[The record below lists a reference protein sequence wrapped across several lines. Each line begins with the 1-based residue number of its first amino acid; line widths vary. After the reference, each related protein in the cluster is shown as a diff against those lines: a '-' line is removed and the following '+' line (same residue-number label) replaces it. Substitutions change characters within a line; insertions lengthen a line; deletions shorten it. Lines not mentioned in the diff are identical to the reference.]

1 MQYTT
6 TFRRALLA
14 MAATVAVANPTNF
27 AVFAADSTD
36 QAPPATPAAPAAD
49 PAANQP
55 APAATTPSADS
66 TATTAPPPDSTDKGA
81 IPSWLKEY
89 APKETGTTSGAEP
102 SKPVL
107 NAVAPKPVQQATP
120 KKPATPVTL
129 FGRIEE
135 LTGNNSAT
143 LPIKLN
149 LKTQKPQLDPRGQA
163 LTAATSK
170 QNLSGGLVSSFPTD
184 WAGTYTGQLKIHAAI
199 FDKIR
204 WDFDAAEA
212 SKEQQLMRPGTMGD
226 VSFYFTQ
233 DRARKVSLQP
243 TQVIFTGTLGQSQ
256 TGQQMANMFSG
267 QNQGNN
273 PLGGMFNA
281 GTMTAMMQSMPYQW
295 AMHLGNLTQGRGL
308 TGNQLN
314 SQLMKN
320 DIRQLAPN
328 VLEQCVVTWDNDY
341 NPTTRK
347 MRSNYSESVLRFTK
361 LNSSQLYVQAA
372 TVNYRQD
379 GKFENKYL
387 LYGTVNRA
395 YAQSQPS
402 YPSGFPQGFPL
413 PGQSGGMGG
422 LDQLIR
428 QLQGR

>member
-1 MQYTT
+1 M
-6 TFRRALLA
+6 
-14 MAATVAVANPTNF
+14 
-27 AVFAADSTD
+27 
-36 QAPPATPAAPAAD
+36 
-49 PAANQP
+49 
-55 APAATTPSADS
+55 
-66 TATTAPPPDSTDKGA
+66 
-81 IPSWLKEY
+81 
-89 APKETGTTSGAEP
+89 
-102 SKPVL
+102 
-107 NAVAPKPVQQATP
+107 
-120 KKPATPVTL
+120 PVTL

-135 LTGNNSAT
+135 LNGNSAT

-163 LTAATSK
+163 LTASTSK
-170 QNLSGGLVSSFPTD
+170 QALSGGLVSSFPAD
-184 WAGTYTGQLKIHAAI
+184 WAGTWSGQIKLHAAT

-204 WDFDAAEA
+204 WEFDAAEA
-212 SKEQQLMRPGTMGD
+212 TKEQQLMRPGTMGD

-233 DRARKVSLQP
+233 DRARRVSLQP
-243 TQVIFTGTLGQSQ
+243 TQVIFTASMGQSQ
-256 TGQQMANMFSG
+256 VGQQMMNNMIGGG
-267 QNQGNN
+267 QNQTNN
-273 PLGGMFNA
+273 PFGGMLNSS
-281 GTMTAMMQSMPYQW
+281 TMAAMIQSMPYQF
-295 AMHLGNLTQGRGL
+295 AMHLGDLTQGRGL

-314 SQLMKN
+314 SRLLKN

-347 MRSNYSESVLRFTK
+347 MRNGYSESVLRFTK
-361 LNSSQLYVQAA
+361 LNASQLYVQAA

-379 GKFENKYL
+379 GKFETKYL

-395 YAQSQPS
+395 YAQRQ
-402 YPSGFPQGFPL
+402 PSGFPM